1 MTRRTGSDRRGTKR
15 IDGERRSLDDRRDS
29 KRIPLSLDVAVPVLI
44 RGPDGVQ
51 RGLARNISEGGMLI
65 EMEELP
71 TLGHRLEIVF
81 AGITGSCSVT
91 LFGEVRH
98 HVGWQHASNGTT
110 HTMRGIGVR
119 FIDGTVQSERP
130 PAVGELL
137 H

>member
-1 MTRRTGSDRRGTKR
+1 MTRRTTDRRQTKR
-15 IDGERRSLDDRRDS
+15 KEKERRSGADRRSS
-29 KRIPLSLDVAVPVLI
+29 KRIALTLDVAVPVLI

-51 RGLARNISEGGMLI
+51 RGLARNVSEGGMLI

-71 TLGHRLEIVF
+71 ALGHRLEITF

-98 HVGWQHASNGTT
+98 HVGWQHSSQGTT
-110 HTMRGIGVR
+110 MMMRGIGVR
-119 FIDGTVQSERP
+119 FIDGTVQTERP
-130 PAVGELL
+130 PAAGELL